1 MSTVTYKT
9 ICCGGD
15 EQPANIAGC
24 FVLCTATTEFV
35 QRQQDSQALTEF
47 GSDPRGGQNRDDGGP
62 LAVVGG
68 PMARRPRRTRG
79 PSRACGIA
87 RKSLDTPLDLTRF
100 PTIECIYTYTTRQK

>member
-1 MSTVTYKT
+1 M
-9 ICCGGD
+9 
-15 EQPANIAGC
+15 
-24 FVLCTATTEFV
+24 

-47 GSDPRGGQNRDDGGP
+47 GSDPRGGQNRADGGP

-68 PMARRPRRTRG
+68 PMARRPRGTRG

-100 PTIECIYTYTTRQK
+100 PTIECIYTYTTRQKHPFGQKYTDPQKKSRQIFGRRA